1 MNKRLLAT
9 IGLAVIGGA
18 VVMFW
23 QASAPEDDLMTSTV
37 STRMHGADAAAP
49 ARPAD
54 EIVVPKLSSAGAMG
68 KANFDEKCASCHGV
82 NAAGTKKGPPL
93 VHKIYEPSHHADF
106 SFLMAA
112 KSGVRAHHWRFG
124 NMPPV
129 AGATDKQIEWIT
141 QYVREMQRANG
152 IQ

>member
-23 QASAPEDDLMTSTV
+23 QASAPEDDLMTPTV

-68 KANFDEKCASCHGV
+68 KANFEEKCASCHGV
-82 NAAGTKKGPPL
+82 NAAGTKKKGHPWCTRSTSP
-93 VHKIYEPSHHADF
+93 
-106 SFLMAA
+106 
-112 KSGVRAHHWRFG
+112 RT
-124 NMPPV
+124 MP
-129 AGATDKQIEWIT
+129 IF
-141 QYVREMQRANG
+141 RS
-152 IQ
+152 